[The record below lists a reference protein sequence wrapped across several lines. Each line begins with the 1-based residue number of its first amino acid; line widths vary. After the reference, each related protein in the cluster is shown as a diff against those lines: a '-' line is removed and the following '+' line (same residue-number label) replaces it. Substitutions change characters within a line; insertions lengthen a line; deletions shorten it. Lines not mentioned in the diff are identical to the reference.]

1 MGGSGYAVAKKLK
14 ITPSTFYKYENGTKL
29 PSNETLDRI
38 IKTYDLDPMK
48 TYLSAYAERIDNPEI
63 ANKFRNLKTH

>member
-29 PSNETLDRI
+29 PSNETLDKMI
-38 IKTYDLDPMK
+38 EVFNLDPMQ
-48 TYLSAYAERIDNPEI
+48 TYLAAYAERIDNPEI
-63 ANKFRNLKTH
+63 AEQFRSLSKH